1 MNTDMH
7 KQLVLLQQLIDQI
20 NIRLDKMLTLTDA
33 MSEALDLDE
42 TDKFSELLEKRQEL
56 MDSIDDLNR
65 QVRKTRIA
73 MDLDLE
79 KNMPDQLESVLT
91 KRQQLLSDIQQKDTV
106 NREAAL
112 LRSEQYKTVLREVK
126 NQRMVQTYEKDSIG
140 SGSIFL
146 DTKG

>member
-1 MNTDMH
+1 MNTEMH

-20 NIRLDKMLTLTDA
+20 NLKLEKMMALTEA
-33 MSEALDLDE
+33 MSEALELDE
-42 TDKFSELLEKRQEL
+42 TERFSELLEKRQEL

-65 QVRKTRIA
+65 QVRKARIA
-73 MDLDLE
+73 MDLDFE
-79 KNMPDQLESVLT
+79 RNMPEQLEPVMT

>member
-20 NIRLDKMLTLTDA
+20 NIKLDKMLALTEA
-33 MSEALDLDE
+33 MGEALEQDE
-42 TDKFSELLEKRQEL
+42 NDKFSELMDKRQEL

-73 MDLDLE
+73 MDLDIE
-79 KNMPDQLESVLT
+79 KNAPVQLEPVLT
-91 KRQQLLSDIQQKDTV
+91 KRQQLLSDIQQKDSV

>member
-20 NIRLDKMLTLTDA
+20 NLKLDKMLALTEA

-42 TDKFSELLEKRQEL
+42 TEKFAELMDKRQEL
-56 MDSIDDLNR
+56 MDRIDDLNR
-65 QVRKTRIA
+65 QVRKARIA
-73 MDLDLE
+73 MDLDFE
-79 KNMPDQLESVLT
+79 RNMPEQLEPVLT

-112 LRSEQYKTVLREVK
+112 QRSEQYKTVLREVK

-146 DTKG
+146 DTTG

>member
-20 NIRLDKMLTLTDA
+20 NLKLEKMMALTED
-33 MSEALDLDE
+33 MGEALDLDE
-42 TDKFSELLEKRQEL
+42 TEKFAELMDKRQEL

-65 QVRKTRIA
+65 QVRKARIA
-73 MDLDLE
+73 MDLDFE
-79 KNMPDQLESVLT
+79 RNMPEQLEPILT

>member
-20 NIRLDKMLTLTDA
+20 NLKLEKMMVLTED
-33 MSEALDLDE
+33 MGEALDLDE
-42 TDKFSELLEKRQEL
+42 TEKFAELMDKRQEL

-65 QVRKTRIA
+65 QVRKARIA
-73 MDLDLE
+73 MDLDFE
-79 KNMPDQLESVLT
+79 RNMPEQLEPVLT

-126 NQRMVQTYEKDSIG
+126 NQRMVQNYEKDSIG
-140 SGSIFL
+140 SGSVFL

>member
-20 NIRLDKMLTLTDA
+20 NLKLEKMMALTED
-33 MSEALDLDE
+33 MGEALDLDE
-42 TDKFSELLEKRQEL
+42 TEKFAELMDKRQEL

-65 QVRKTRIA
+65 QVRKARIA
-73 MDLDLE
+73 MDLDFE
-79 KNMPDQLESVLT
+79 RNMPEQLEPVMT

>member
-20 NIRLDKMLTLTDA
+20 NLKLEKMMALTED
-33 MSEALDLDE
+33 MGEALDLDE
-42 TDKFSELLEKRQEL
+42 TEKFAELMDKRQEL

-65 QVRKTRIA
+65 QVRKARIA
-73 MDLDLE
+73 IDLDFE
-79 KNMPDQLESVLT
+79 RNMPEQLEPVMT

>member
-1 MNTDMH
+1 MNTEMH

-20 NIRLDKMLTLTDA
+20 NLKLDKMLALTEA
-33 MSEALDLDE
+33 MSEALELDE
-42 TDKFSELLEKRQEL
+42 TEKFAELMDKRQEL

-65 QVRKTRIA
+65 QVRKARIA
-73 MDLDLE
+73 MDLDFE
-79 KNMPDQLESVLT
+79 RNMPEQLEPILT

>member
-20 NIRLDKMLTLTDA
+20 NLKLEKMMALTED
-33 MSEALDLDE
+33 MGEALDLDE
-42 TDKFSELLEKRQEL
+42 TEKFAELMDKRQEL

-65 QVRKTRIA
+65 QVRKARIA
-73 MDLDLE
+73 MDLDFE
-79 KNMPDQLESVLT
+79 RNMPEQLEPVLT

>member
-1 MNTDMH
+1 MNTEMH

-20 NIRLDKMLTLTDA
+20 NLKLEKMMALTED
-33 MSEALDLDE
+33 MGEALDLDE
-42 TDKFSELLEKRQEL
+42 TEKFAELMDKRQEL

-65 QVRKTRIA
+65 QVRKARIA
-73 MDLDLE
+73 MDLDFE
-79 KNMPDQLESVLT
+79 RNMPEQLEPVLT

>member
-1 MNTDMH
+1 MNTEMH

-20 NIRLDKMLTLTDA
+20 NLKLEKMMALTED
-33 MSEALDLDE
+33 MGEALDLDE
-42 TDKFSELLEKRQEL
+42 TEKFAELMDKRQEL

-65 QVRKTRIA
+65 QVRKARIA
-73 MDLDLE
+73 MDLDFE
-79 KNMPDQLESVLT
+79 RNMPEQLEPVMT

>member
-1 MNTDMH
+1 MSIDMH
-7 KQLVLLQQLIDQI
+7 KQLILLQQLIDQI
-20 NIRLDKMLTLTDA
+20 NLKLEKMLALTEA

-42 TDKFSELLEKRQEL
+42 TENFTELMDERQEL
-56 MDSIDDLNR
+56 MNNIDDLNR
-65 QVRKTRIA
+65 QVRKARIA
-73 MDLDLE
+73 IDLNFE
-79 KNMPDQLESVLT
+79 RNKPEQLEPVLT
-91 KRQQLLSDIQQKDTV
+91 KRQQLILDIQQKDTV

-112 LRSEQYKTVLREVK
+112 LRCEQYKAVLREVK

>member
-1 MNTDMH
+1 MNTEMH

-20 NIRLDKMLTLTDA
+20 NLKLEKMMALTED
-33 MSEALDLDE
+33 MGEALDLDE
-42 TDKFSELLEKRQEL
+42 TEKFAELMDKRQEL

-65 QVRKTRIA
+65 QVRKARIA
-73 MDLDLE
+73 MDLDFE
-79 KNMPDQLESVLT
+79 RNMPEQLEPVLT

-112 LRSEQYKTVLREVK
+112 QRSEQYKTVLREVK